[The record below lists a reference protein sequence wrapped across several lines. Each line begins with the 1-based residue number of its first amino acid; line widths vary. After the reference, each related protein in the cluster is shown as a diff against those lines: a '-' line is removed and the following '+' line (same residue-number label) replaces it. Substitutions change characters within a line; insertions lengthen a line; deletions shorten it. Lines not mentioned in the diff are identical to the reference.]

1 MKQDAGAVAFAFAS
15 SMHVKATTMGV
26 LAAVFVATAALA
38 VAAISQ
44 RDLVLF
50 NHSPSMPVGFYVRQD
65 TSPSRGAI
73 VTVRARD
80 VAPATA
86 QERSFDEPRD
96 RFIKRV
102 AATNGDEVCADGRH
116 ITINGTIAAERY
128 SSTSLALGWNGC
140 RILSAGEVLL
150 LGESADSFDGRYW
163 GPTSIDLIEGVWRK
177 L

>member
-1 MKQDAGAVAFAFAS
+1 
-15 SMHVKATTMGV
+15 MHMMATTKGV
-26 LAAVFVATAALA
+26 LAAVFVATAALVMA
-38 VAAISQ
+38 GVSQ

-80 VAPATA
+80 VAPAMA
-86 QERSFDEPRD
+86 RERGFDEPGD

-102 AATNGDEVCADGRH
+102 AAISGDEVCANGRH
-116 ITINGTIAAERY
+116 IIINGTTAAERH
-128 SSTSLALGWNGC
+128 STTSLTLGWNGC
-140 RILSAGEVLL
+140 RILSDGEVLL
-150 LGESADSFDGRYW
+150 LGETADSFDGRYW
-163 GPTSIDLIEGVWRK
+163 GATSIDLIEGVWRK